1 MKDNYGNFRK
11 SMEENLSMNQE
22 HFDTIKNK
30 DGFIAALDQS
40 GGSTPKALNAYGVS
54 EDQYSNDDEMFDL
67 VHKMRTRIIT
77 SPSFTPD
84 KIIGAILFEHTMNNR
99 IEGQYAGDYLSD
111 KGIVPFIKIDQGLA
125 DEEHGVQLMK
135 PIPGLNNLL
144 KQAKEQNMFGTK
156 MRSNILSYNEKGIDD
171 AVTQQFQV
179 AQEIIDAGLVPIV
192 EPEVN
197 IHSEDKEQIE
207 EYLNQSIKNHLDA
220 LATDDYVMLKL
231 TIPTKAN
238 LYQELA
244 DHSQVLRVV
253 ALSGGYETDEAN
265 EILSQNDNVIAS
277 FSRALTQDLSVNQ
290 SDADFDAKLKEAV
303 DSIYEA
309 SVVKN

>member
-1 MKDNYGNFRK
+1 
-11 SMEENLSMNQE
+11 MNQE

-84 KIIGAILFEHTMNNR
+84 KIIGAILFEHMMNNR
-99 IEGQYAGDYLSD
+99 IEGQYAGDYLSN

-144 KQAKEQNMFGTK
+144 KQAKEQNMFSTK

-265 EILSQNDNVIAS
+265 EIPSQNDNVIAS

>member
-1 MKDNYGNFRK
+1 
-11 SMEENLSMNQE
+11 MEGNLSMNQE

-77 SPSFTPD
+77 SPSFTSD

-144 KQAKEQNMFGTK
+144 QQAKEQNMFGTK
-156 MRSNILSYNEKGIDD
+156 MRSNILSYNDKGIDD
-171 AVTQQFQV
+171 VVTQQFQV

-207 EYLNQSIKNHLDA
+207 EYLNQSIKKHLDA

-244 DHSQVLRVV
+244 EHSQVLRVV

-265 EILSQNDNVIAS
+265 EKLSQNDNVIAS

>member
-1 MKDNYGNFRK
+1 
-11 SMEENLSMNQE
+11 
-22 HFDTIKNK
+22 
-30 DGFIAALDQS
+30 
-40 GGSTPKALNAYGVS
+40 
-54 EDQYSNDDEMFDL
+54 MFDL

-77 SPSFTPD
+77 SPSFTSD

>member
-1 MKDNYGNFRK
+1 
-11 SMEENLSMNQE
+11 MNQE

-40 GGSTPKALNAYGVS
+40 GGSTPKALNDYGVS

-77 SPSFTPD
+77 SPSFTSD

-144 KQAKEQNMFGTK
+144 QQAKGRNMFGTK

-171 AVTQQFQV
+171 VVTQQFQV

-253 ALSGGYETDEAN
+253 ALSGGYERDEAN
-265 EILSQNDNVIAS
+265 EMLSQNDNVIAS

>member
-1 MKDNYGNFRK
+1 
-11 SMEENLSMNQE
+11 MNQE

-40 GGSTPKALNAYGVS
+40 GGSTPKALNDYGVS

-144 KQAKEQNMFGTK
+144 KQVKERNMFGTK

-171 AVTQQFQV
+171 VVTQQFQV

>member
-1 MKDNYGNFRK
+1 MKKLGVIFGGM
-11 SMEENLSMNQE
+11 STENKVSCVSGASV
-22 HFDTIKNK
+22 IKNLNK
-30 DGFIAALDQS
+30 EKYEIFPIFI
-40 GGSTPKALNAYGVS
+40 
-54 EDQYSNDDEMFDL
+54 DENGKWF
-67 VHKMRTRIIT
+67 
-77 SPSFTPD
+77 
-84 KIIGAILFEHTMNNR
+84 KIQMPQ
-99 IEGQYAGDYLSD
+99 EGQ
-111 KGIVPFIKIDQGLA
+111 IKI
-125 DEEHGVQLMK
+125 
-135 PIPGLNNLL
+135 
-144 KQAKEQNMFGTK
+144 
-156 MRSNILSYNEKGIDD
+156 
-171 AVTQQFQV
+171 
-179 AQEIIDAGLVPIV
+179 
-192 EPEVN
+192 
-197 IHSEDKEQIE
+197 EDKEQIE

>member
-1 MKDNYGNFRK
+1 
-11 SMEENLSMNQE
+11 MNQE

-77 SPSFTPD
+77 SPSFTSD

-144 KQAKEQNMFGTK
+144 QQAKEQNMFGTK